1 MIKKI
6 LLVLSIMCLLQ
17 GCVPVVAGAAVGAAG
32 GVVLYDRRPVKI
44 MMQDNS
50 ISYAIEKKL
59 FDVEKIRTQCH
70 IVVTAY
76 NGVVLLVGQAATNE
90 LKDQVTAIAKTVPK
104 IKRIY
109 NEVVIG
115 TPTAYLIRTND
126 SWITTKVKAKLLTAK
141 HLRSGQ
147 FKILTENGVVYMM
160 GMVSRSQA
168 QSAVNI
174 VRHVDGVQKVVKVF
188 EYTRTVGTAGNNV
201 SDTNNNDRTASVS
214 SKKTVNYTTSSVDQP
229 PAMAQTDEALYHAN
243 GA

>member
-6 LLVLSIMCLLQ
+6 LFILSIMCLLQ

-32 GVVLYDRRPVKI
+32 GAVLYDRRPVKI
-44 MMQDNS
+44 MMQDDTMA
-50 ISYAIEKKL
+50 YTIEKKL
-59 FDVEKIRTQCH
+59 FANEKVRTQCH

-76 NGVVLLVGQAATNE
+76 NGVVLLVGQAATKE

-104 IKRIY
+104 VKRIY

-126 SWITTKVKAKLLTAK
+126 SWITTKVKTKLLTAK

-188 EYTRTVGTAGNNV
+188 EYTRVTETADNNV
-201 SDTNNNDRTASVS
+201 SDSGNNDKTAGIS
-214 SKKTVNYTTSSVDQP
+214 SKKTVNYTTPSVDQP
-229 PAMAQTDEALYHAN
+229 PAMAQTDEALYRQN